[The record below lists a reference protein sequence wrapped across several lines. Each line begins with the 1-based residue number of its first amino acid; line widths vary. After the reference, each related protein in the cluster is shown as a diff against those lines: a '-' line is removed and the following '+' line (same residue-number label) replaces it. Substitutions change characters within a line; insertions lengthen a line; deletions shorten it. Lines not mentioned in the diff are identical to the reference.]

1 MTEKTSA
8 APDPDPLPGFLQ
20 RTLLF
25 FKRRPGGGAVELAEA
40 MDLSKREAE
49 DRIDLLLMR
58 GLIEEKS
65 DD

>member
-1 MTEKTSA
+1 MTEVAS
-8 APDPDPLPGFLQ
+8 PPSPDPLPGFLQ

-25 FKRRPGGGAVELAEA
+25 FKRRPGGKARELADA
-40 MDLSKREAE
+40 MDLSEQEAE
-49 DRIDLLLMR
+49 DRIRALLAR